1 MNFIDTHTHLY
12 IDSFDND
19 RDEVIQKAIDAGIE
33 KFFLPAIKTSYFDK
47 MNQIKN
53 EYPKNIFL
61 MTGLHPCYV
70 DENYQNELKIIKDSF
85 SKEKF
90 CAIGEIGIDLYWE
103 KKFLKQQQNAFE
115 YQIEFALKNDLPIII
130 HCRNSFNEV
139 FEVLNNYKSQRLRGI
154 FHCFSGNFSQAQKV
168 LSLNLKLG
176 IGGIVTFKNGGLDKF
191 LHMIPIENIVL
202 ETDSPYLSPHP
213 FRGKRN
219 ESSNLILVAKK
230 IAEIYSIDISE
241 VAKRTTK
248 NANEV
253 FDF

>member
-1 MNFIDTHTHLY
+1 MVWRLLTLVKKGLGLQSYILAHKQEHL
-12 IDSFDND
+12 
-19 RDEVIQKAIDAGIE
+19 K
-33 KFFLPAIKTSYFDK
+33 
-47 MNQIKN
+47 
-53 EYPKNIFL
+53 
-61 MTGLHPCYV
+61 
-70 DENYQNELKIIKDSF
+70 
-85 SKEKF
+85 
-90 CAIGEIGIDLYWE
+90 
-103 KKFLKQQQNAFE
+103 NAFE

>member
-1 MNFIDTHTHLY
+1 M
-12 IDSFDND
+12 
-19 RDEVIQKAIDAGIE
+19 
-33 KFFLPAIKTSYFDK
+33 
-47 MNQIKN
+47 
-53 EYPKNIFL
+53 
-61 MTGLHPCYV
+61 
-70 DENYQNELKIIKDSF
+70 
-85 SKEKF
+85 
-90 CAIGEIGIDLYWE
+90 
-103 KKFLKQQQNAFE
+103 
-115 YQIEFALKNDLPIII
+115 
-130 HCRNSFNEV
+130 
-139 FEVLNNYKSQRLRGI
+139 
-154 FHCFSGNFSQAQKV
+154 

-213 FRGKRN
+213 YRGKRN

-241 VAKRTTK
+241 VAKITTK